1 MIAVTSALLPQCQPA
16 GASYTFPASSL
27 TVLDTASAT
36 FGKWCSFFKPSYG
49 LPAEGWRRWCSG
61 CVAAEG
67 NGAVLLQQQKKCE
80 GCGLKVPK
88 YGLPAERRRR
98 WCSGC
103 VAAEGNGAVLLQ
115 QQKMCEGCG
124 LKHPCYGLPAERR
137 ARWCTGC
144 AAAAEEGLGW

>member
-1 MIAVTSALLPQCQPA
+1 MKRGAVCLEQTRHRRCDDCGLTQPSHGLP
-16 GASYTFPASSL
+16 GA
-27 TVLDTASAT
+27 
-36 FGKWCSFFKPSYG
+36 KRRRQWCSSCASNHHEAVDLSRKTGPRAKPAKKKRLYKDPKMCEGCGTKQPSYG
-49 LPAEGWRRWCSG
+49 LPAEGW
-61 CVAAEG
+61 
-67 NGAVLLQQQKKCE
+67 
-80 GCGLKVPK
+80 
-88 YGLPAERRRR
+88 RR